1 MLTNNA
7 LFLSDSLLPLLWGYD
22 GLNLG
27 SVLAKNALFLD
38 ECSPSPP
45 VGIEWCGFWL
55 SSN

>member
-1 MLTNNA
+1 MNP
-7 LFLSDSLLPLLWGYD
+7 LLPLLWGYD